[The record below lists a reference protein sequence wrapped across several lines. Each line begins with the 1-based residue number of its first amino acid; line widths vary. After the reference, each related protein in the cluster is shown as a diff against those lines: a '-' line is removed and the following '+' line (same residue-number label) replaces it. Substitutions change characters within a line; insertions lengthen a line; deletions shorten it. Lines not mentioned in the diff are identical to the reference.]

1 MDEQTYEPPVDQLL
15 TLGGDVE
22 AMSQPW
28 PDYPARFGLTADHVP
43 DLLRILADPVLL
55 DLNYEL
61 DEDDPRLWA
70 VIHAWRALGQ
80 LRAEAA
86 IEPML
91 ALMITLEDVD
101 WLTEEGPEVL
111 GLIGPAAIA
120 PTTAALARTAATAFP
135 AVSYSHA
142 LQAIAEHYPE
152 TRDIVV
158 AALIAQLELYRHND
172 PGLNAFLVMHLAKM
186 KVLAAASLIEE
197 AFAARRVDDM
207 VMGDWE
213 DVQIEL
219 GLLAERLTPFEPS
232 WSLTGEPLFTPGS
245 TTPPAH
251 RTSDR
256 RRKAKRKQ
264 ARASRKQNRRRK
276 KR

>member
-1 MDEQTYEPPVDQLL
+1 MDEQTYGPPVDQLL

-22 AMSQPW
+22 SMSQPW
-28 PDYPARFGLTADHVP
+28 PDYPARFGLTAEHVP

-55 DLNYEL
+55 DLDYEL
-61 DEDDPRLWA
+61 DEDDPRVWA
-70 VIHAWRALGQ
+70 VVHAWRVLGQ

-101 WLTEEGPEVL
+101 WLTDDGPEVL

-135 AVSYSHA
+135 AISYSHA

-152 TRDIVV
+152 ARDVVV
-158 AALIAQLELYRHND
+158 AALIAQLELYRRND
-172 PGLNAFLVMHLAKM
+172 EGLNAFLILHLAELKI
-186 KVLAAASLIEE
+186 LDAAPLMEA
-197 AFAARRVDDM
+197 AFAAGRVDDM

-219 GLLAERLTPFEPS
+219 GLLAERLTPFKPS
-232 WSLTGEPLFTPGS
+232 WLGPDGDLPAAFGAP
-245 TTPPAH
+245 PPAN
-251 RTSDR
+251 RAGDR

>member
-1 MDEQTYEPPVDQLL
+1 MDEQTYGPPVDQLL
-15 TLGGDVE
+15 TLVGDVE
-22 AMSQPW
+22 SMSQPW
-28 PDYPARFGLTADHVP
+28 MDYPTRFGLTAEHVP

-70 VIHAWRALGQ
+70 VVHAWRALGQ

-86 IEPML
+86 IEPLL
-91 ALMITLEDVD
+91 ALMITLEDSD
-101 WLTEEGPEVL
+101 WLTEEGPDVL
-111 GLIGPAAIA
+111 GMIGPAAIA

-135 AVSYSHA
+135 AISYSHA
-142 LQAIAEHYPE
+142 LQAIAEHHPE
-152 TRDIVV
+152 ARDIVV
-158 AALIAQLELYRHND
+158 AALIAQLELYRRND
-172 PGLNAFLVMHLAKM
+172 TGLNAFLIMHLAEL
-186 KVLAAASLIEE
+186 KVVEAAPLMEE

-219 GLLAERLTPFEPS
+219 GLLAERLTPFRPE
-232 WSLTGEPLFTPGS
+232 WSLLGEPPAASSAKPS
-245 TTPPAH
+245 TG

-256 RRKAKRKQ
+256 QRKAKRKQ